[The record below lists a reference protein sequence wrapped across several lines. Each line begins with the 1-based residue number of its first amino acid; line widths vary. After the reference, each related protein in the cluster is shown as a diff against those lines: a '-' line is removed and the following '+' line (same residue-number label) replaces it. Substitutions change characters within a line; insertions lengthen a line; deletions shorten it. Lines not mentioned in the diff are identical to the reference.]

1 MMIIFGFGCEKEEEN
16 LNPKC
21 DDHDHDGDIDDEES
35 SQVEWI
41 REIAREH
48 NVMQWTVNTPLQY
61 SLGEMFWR
69 S

>member
-1 MMIIFGFGCEKEEEN
+1 MMIVFGFGCEKEEEEN

-21 DDHDHDGDIDDEES
+21 DDDDDDGDVDCEKS
-35 SQVEWI
+35 SQWI

-61 SLGEMFWR
+61 SLGEKFWR